1 MTATVHLCCVADPE
15 YSGCW
20 GCSCGQ
26 DNAASHTELA
36 LCLRM
41 GGQVNRQQ
49 THRQVKKKIHKHMPE
64 GGRQEVEAGYAV
76 RCGGSSV
83 CPGES
88 FLIK

>member
-1 MTATVHLCCVADPE
+1 MLGMQLWTR
-15 YSGCW
+15 
-20 GCSCGQ
+20 Q
-26 DNAASHTELA
+26 RRFSHGVGTLSEE
-36 LCLRM
+36 

-49 THRQVKKKIHKHMPE
+49 THRQVKKKTHKHMPE